1 MVIFGK
7 LAKLLLCY
15 KRYVLT
21 HPGLHLPSLFRAE
34 RSEALLSFTPLCAMV
49 EQLPIIGKRGLVTGN
64 YRDSYR

>member
-21 HPGLHLPSLFRAE
+21 HPRLHLPSSFIVSLY
-34 RSEALLSFTPLCAMV
+34 SLSDTL
-49 EQLPIIGKRGLVTGN
+49 ELDLV
-64 YRDSYR
+64 

>member
-21 HPGLHLPSLFRAE
+21 HPGLHLPNREQVRCLSIARSLLFHGVYGVEKLYAE
-34 RSEALLSFTPLCAMV
+34 GCSCLSFPNGT
-49 EQLPIIGKRGLVTGN
+49 
-64 YRDSYR
+64 